1 MVAMY
6 RSALFLLAVI
16 AGCLFTPYA
25 AGQGSHAVQE
35 VPFKNGVEVK
45 INGQGPFRFGL
56 DTGSSVSFILSPE
69 LAHQLSL
76 PVTSH
81 THMHSQGDRDSDPPV
96 DVLRIDSLQLA
107 GHSFQHA
114 IGVGYS
120 NSSPMLTGGQ
130 GTLGIALFQS
140 VVLKLDYPGDRL
152 SVSDASLPDADG
164 KRILTYKEEHMHPI
178 IPVVL
183 GGIPVDAKLDSG
195 ARGTGADVMIPFQ
208 LASQLHLVAPMRPSG
223 TVRDIVGNSHEF
235 YTATLDGDLTIG
247 DLTIHHPTL
256 LISDSLPYVNLAGIV
271 NRLAIT
277 LDPRH
282 HTLQLE
288 MPAER

>member
-1 MVAMY
+1 MIAMY
-6 RSALFLLAVI
+6 RSTVFVLVAL
-16 AGCLFTPYA
+16 AGCLMTPYA
-25 AGQGSHAVQE
+25 ACQNVNSVQD

-56 DTGSSVSFILSPE
+56 DTGSSVSFIISPD

-81 THMHSQGDRDSDPPV
+81 THMHTRGESDSDPLV
-96 DVLRIDSLQLA
+96 DVLRIDALQLA

-120 NSSPMLTGGQ
+120 NSSPLVAGGQ
-130 GTLGIALFQS
+130 GTLGIALFQG

-152 SVSDASLPDADG
+152 SVSEASLPDADG
-164 KRILTYKEEHMHPI
+164 KRVLTYTEEHMHPI

-208 LASQLHLVAPMRPSG
+208 LASKLHLVAPMRPSG
-223 TVRDIVGNSHEF
+223 TVRDILGNSHEF
-235 YTATLDGDLTIG
+235 FTAALDGDLTIG
-247 DLTIHHPTL
+247 DLAIHHPTL

-282 HTLQLE
+282 HSLQLE